1 MSQKARAALKY
12 VSGVGAE
19 PRPPR
24 FGPSSQANVMWPVPA
39 RLTVATFRNGVTD
52 VTSASKTISRR
63 VIVGSS
69 PSGVA
74 LIGGPPR
81 VSPHRIAARRPRAG
95 RRSAASVVASAATF
109 QGGTP
114 RMAIT
119 AKILHVDLTDR
130 THRAEE
136 IPEATYRKYLGGGAL
151 AAHLLLRDLK
161 PGADPLGP
169 DNVLVLM
176 TSVINGLSLSGTNR
190 YTAAAKS
197 PLTGGYG
204 ESEAGGWWG
213 PELRA
218 AGFEGVT
225 IRGRSETPVY
235 LWIKDGQVEF
245 RDGAQYWG
253 KLSGEVQDGLEAELG
268 DKRIRV
274 LQTGIAGERGVRF
287 AAIVNQ
293 LKHFHGRGGLGAV
306 MGAKNLKAIVA
317 RGTKPPTAADKDK
330 AKGQLVWFKEHYDRA
345 KDRFHQ
351 LGSSS
356 AVMAL
361 EASGILPTRNFRD
374 GSFEGARAISG
385 QTMRDTILVNRG
397 TCYACAV
404 ACKREVEV
412 KELGVTPKYGGPEY
426 ETLAASG
433 SLCGV
438 SDLNALALINQLYA
452 QYVLDSISTGVVIAF
467 AMECYEHGIV
477 TKQTTGGI
485 ELEWGNADAVIQLVH
500 LIGRR
505 EGFGRL
511 LGEGVK
517 RAARELGRGAERF
530 ALHVKG
536 QELPMHDPRGKKGLS
551 LAYALSPTGADHMEA
566 PHDPLYAGF
575 HPQGHP
581 LGVLGLIEPLDP
593 LTLDAKKVRA
603 FFETQKV
610 WSAYNSVGMCDFV
623 GTPLNGLELQP
634 MIDYINGVTG
644 WNMSLYELMKVG
656 ERNNTLARLFN
667 CREGFTPEDDVLPQ
681 RMHEG
686 IGNGPL
692 KGHFVDPGEFL
703 SARRT
708 YYEMAGW
715 DPETGTPTATKLA
728 ELGVEVGVAT

>member
-1 MSQKARAALKY
+1 
-12 VSGVGAE
+12 
-19 PRPPR
+19 
-24 FGPSSQANVMWPVPA
+24 
-39 RLTVATFRNGVTD
+39 
-52 VTSASKTISRR
+52 
-63 VIVGSS
+63 
-69 PSGVA
+69 
-74 LIGGPPR
+74 
-81 VSPHRIAARRPRAG
+81 
-95 RRSAASVVASAATF
+95 
-109 QGGTP
+109 
-114 RMAIT
+114 MAIT
-119 AKILHVDLTDR
+119 GKLLHVDLTTR
-130 THRAEE
+130 QTRVEE
-136 IPEATYRKYLGGGAL
+136 LSETTMRKYLGGGAL
-151 AAHLLLRDLK
+151 ASHILLRDLR
-161 PGADPLGP
+161 PGVDPLGP
-169 DNVLVLM
+169 DNVLVFM

-218 AGFEGVT
+218 AGYDGVA
-225 IRGRSETPVY
+225 IRGKAEAPVY
-235 LWIKDGQVEF
+235 LWIKDDGVEF
-245 RDGAQYWG
+245 RDARAYWG

-274 LQTGIAGERGVRF
+274 LQCGISGERGVRY

-306 MGAKNLKAIVA
+306 MGAKNLKAVVV
-317 RGTKPPTAADKDK
+317 RGSKPPVAADKEE
-330 AKGQLVWFKEHYDRA
+330 AKGQLVWFKQHYDRS
-345 KDRFHQ
+345 KDRFHS

-356 AVMAL
+356 GVLAL
-361 EASGILPTRNFRD
+361 EAGGILPTRNFRD
-374 GSFEGARAISG
+374 GSFEGAKEISG
-385 QTMRDTILVNRG
+385 QKMRDTILVNRG

-438 SDLNALALINQLYA
+438 SDLNALALVNQLYA
-452 QYVLDSISTGVVIAF
+452 QYVLDSISTGCSVAF
-467 AMECYEHGIV
+467 AMECYEHGII
-477 TKQTTGGI
+477 TKEMAGGL
-485 ELEWGNADAVIQLVH
+485 ELTWGNADALVKLVH
-500 LIGRR
+500 MIGKR
-505 EGFGRL
+505 EGIGEL

-517 RAARELGRGAERF
+517 RAAKKLGKGAERF

-566 PHDPLYAGF
+566 PHDPAYAGF

-593 LTLDAKKVRA
+593 LVLDAKKVRA

-623 GTPLNGLELQP
+623 GAPLNALELQP
-634 MIDYINGVTG
+634 MVEYINGVTG
-644 WNMSLYELMKVG
+644 WNMSIYELMKVG
-656 ERNNTLARLFN
+656 ERNNTLARMFN
-667 CREGFTPEDDVLPQ
+667 VREGFTPEDDVLPQ
-681 RMHEG
+681 RLHEG
-686 IGNGPL
+686 IGNGAL
-692 KGHFVDPGEFL
+692 KGQSVDRDEFFA
-703 SARRT
+703 ARKT

-715 DPETGTPTATKLA
+715 DPMTGTPTATKLA
-728 ELGVEVGVAT
+728 ELGV

>member
-1 MSQKARAALKY
+1 M
-12 VSGVGAE
+12 
-19 PRPPR
+19 
-24 FGPSSQANVMWPVPA
+24 
-39 RLTVATFRNGVTD
+39 
-52 VTSASKTISRR
+52 
-63 VIVGSS
+63 
-69 PSGVA
+69 
-74 LIGGPPR
+74 
-81 VSPHRIAARRPRAG
+81 
-95 RRSAASVVASAATF
+95 ASV
-109 QGGTP
+109 
-114 RMAIT
+114 T
-119 AKILHVDLTDR
+119 AKLLHIDLT
-130 THRAEE
+130 HRQTRVEE
-136 IPEATYRKYLGGGAL
+136 LPEVTVRKYLGGGAL
-151 AAHLLLRDLK
+151 AAHILLRELQ

-169 DNVLVLM
+169 DNVLVFM

-218 AGFEGVT
+218 AGWDGVVVHGKAD
-225 IRGRSETPVY
+225 RPVY
-235 LWIKDGQVEF
+235 VYIKDDRVEF
-245 RDGAQYWG
+245 RDASAYWG

-274 LQTGIAGERGVRF
+274 LQCGISGERGVRF

-293 LKHFHGRGGLGAV
+293 LKHFHGRCGLGAV
-306 MGAKNLKAIVA
+306 MGSKNLKAIVA
-317 RGTKPPTAADKDK
+317 RGGKPPVAADKDA
-330 AKGQLVWFKEHYDRA
+330 AKQKLVWFKGHYDRS

-356 AVMAL
+356 GVLAL

-374 GSFEGARAISG
+374 GSFEGARDISG
-385 QTMRDTILVNRG
+385 QKMRDTILTDRG

-438 SDLNALALINQLYA
+438 NDLNALALVNQLHA
-452 QYVLDSISTGVVIAF
+452 QYVLDSISTGCVTAF
-467 AMECYEHGIV
+467 AMECWEHGII
-477 TKQTTGGI
+477 TPAMTGG
-485 ELEWGNADAVIQLVH
+485 LDLTWGNADAVIQLVH
-500 LIGRR
+500 LIGKR
-505 EGFGRL
+505 EGIGQL

-517 RAARELGRGAERF
+517 RAAEVLGQGAERF

-581 LGVLGLIEPLDP
+581 MGVLGLIEPLDP
-593 LTLDAKKVRA
+593 LDLDPRKVRA

-610 WSAYNSVGMCDFV
+610 WSFYNSVGMCDFV
-623 GTPLNGLELQP
+623 GAPLNIMELTPLV
-634 MIDYINGVTG
+634 DYVNSVTG
-644 WNMSLYELMKVG
+644 WNMSLYEAMKVG
-656 ERNNTLARLFN
+656 ERNNTLARVFN
-667 CREGFTPEDDVLPQ
+667 NREGFGPADDILPD
-681 RMHEG
+681 RLHEG
-686 IGNGPL
+686 IGNGVL
-692 KGHFVDPGEFL
+692 KGSRVDRDQFL
-703 SARRT
+703 AARTT

-715 DPETGTPTATKLA
+715 GADGKPTATKLA
-728 ELGVEVGVAT
+728 ELGLTEVKA

>member
-1 MSQKARAALKY
+1 MA
-12 VSGVGAE
+12 GV
-19 PRPPR
+19 
-24 FGPSSQANVMWPVPA
+24 
-39 RLTVATFRNGVTD
+39 
-52 VTSASKTISRR
+52 
-63 VIVGSS
+63 
-69 PSGVA
+69 
-74 LIGGPPR
+74 
-81 VSPHRIAARRPRAG
+81 
-95 RRSAASVVASAATF
+95 
-109 QGGTP
+109 
-114 RMAIT
+114 T
-119 AKILHVDLTDR
+119 AKILHVDLTEHR
-130 THRAEE
+130 TRVEE
-136 IPEATYRKYLGGGAL
+136 LPETTVRKYLGGGAL
-151 AAHLLLRDLK
+151 ARHPLLRAM
-161 PGADPLGP
+161 PAGVDPPGP
-169 DNVLVLM
+169 DNMLVFI

-218 AGFEGVT
+218 AGFDGVA
-225 IRGRSETPVY
+225 IRGRSETPTY
-235 LWIKDGQVEF
+235 LWIKAGQVEF
-245 RDGAQYWG
+245 RDAQPYWG

-274 LQTGIAGERGVRF
+274 LQTGISGERGVRF

-317 RGTKPPTAADKDK
+317 RGSRPPAAADKEK
-330 AKGQLVWFKEHYDRA
+330 ARGQLVWFKEHYDRA

-351 LGSSS
+351 LGSAS
-356 AVMAL
+356 AVLAL

-426 ETLAASG
+426 EALAASG

-438 SDLNALALINQLYA
+438 KDLNALALINQLHA
-452 QYVLDSISTGVVIAF
+452 QYVLDSISTGAVCAF
-467 AMECYEHGIV
+467 AMECYEHGII
-477 TKQTTGGI
+477 TSEMAGG
-485 ELEWGNADAVIQLVH
+485 LDLSWGNADGVIGLIH
-500 LIGRR
+500 MIGRR
-505 EGFGRL
+505 EGLGDL
-511 LGEGVK
+511 LAEGVK
-517 RAARELGRGAERF
+517 RAAESLGKGAERF

-551 LAYALSPTGADHMEA
+551 LAYAISPTGADHMEA

-581 LGVLGLIEPLDP
+581 MGVLGLIEPLDP
-593 LTLDAKKVRA
+593 MTLDAKKVRT
-603 FFETQKV
+603 FYVTQQV

-623 GTPLNGLELQP
+623 GAPLNTLQLDP
-634 MIDYINGVTG
+634 MIDYVNAVTG
-644 WNMSLYELMKVG
+644 WNVSIYELMKVG
-656 ERNNTLARLFN
+656 ERNNTLARMFN
-667 CREGFTPEDDVLPQ
+667 NREGFTPADDVLPQ
-681 RMHEG
+681 RLHDG
-686 IGNGPL
+686 IGNGAI
-692 KGHFVDPGEFL
+692 KGARIDLDEFL
-703 SARRT
+703 SARKT

-715 DPETGTPTATKLA
+715 DPQTGNPTDAKLA
-728 ELGVEVGVAT
+728 ELGIT

>member
-1 MSQKARAALKY
+1 
-12 VSGVGAE
+12 
-19 PRPPR
+19 
-24 FGPSSQANVMWPVPA
+24 
-39 RLTVATFRNGVTD
+39 
-52 VTSASKTISRR
+52 
-63 VIVGSS
+63 
-69 PSGVA
+69 
-74 LIGGPPR
+74 
-81 VSPHRIAARRPRAG
+81 
-95 RRSAASVVASAATF
+95 
-109 QGGTP
+109 
-114 RMAIT
+114 MAIT
-119 AKILHVDLTDR
+119 AKLLHIDLTTR
-130 THRAEE
+130 QTRSEE
-136 IPEATYRKYLGGGAL
+136 LSETVTRKYLGGGAL
-151 AAHLLLRDLK
+151 ASWLLLREMP
-161 PGADPLGP
+161 PGVDPLGP
-169 DNVLVLM
+169 DNVLVFT
-176 TSVINGLSLSGTNR
+176 TSVINGMSLSGTNR

-197 PLTGGYG
+197 PLTGAYG
-204 ESEAGGWWG
+204 ESEAGGWWA

-218 AGFEGVT
+218 AGWDAVV
-225 IRGRSETPVY
+225 IRGRAEAPVY
-235 LWIKDGQVEF
+235 LWIKDDKVEF
-245 RDGAQYWG
+245 RDASAYWG
-253 KLSGEVQDGLEAELG
+253 KLSGDVQDGLEQELG

-293 LKHFHGRGGLGAV
+293 LKHFHGRCGLGAV
-306 MGAKNLKAIVA
+306 MGAKNLKAIAV
-317 RGTKPPTAADKDK
+317 RGSKPPAALDKER
-330 AKGQLVWFKEHYDRA
+330 AKNQLVWFKEHYDRA

-356 AVMAL
+356 AVLAL

-374 GSFEGARAISG
+374 GSFEGAKEISG
-385 QTMRDTILVNRG
+385 QKMRDTILVNRG

-412 KELGVTPKYGGPEY
+412 KELGVTPKFGGPEY

-452 QYVLDSISTGVVIAF
+452 QYVLDSISTGVAIAF
-467 AMECYEHGIV
+467 AMECYEHGII
-477 TKQTTGGI
+477 TKEMTGGI
-485 ELEWGNADAVIQLVH
+485 ELTWGNADAVIQVVH
-500 LIGRR
+500 LIGKR
-505 EGFGRL
+505 EGIGRL

-517 RAARELGRGAERF
+517 RAAAELGHGAERF

-593 LTLDAKKVRA
+593 LVLDNKKVRA

-610 WSAYNSVGMCDFV
+610 WSFYNAVGMCDFV
-623 GTPLNGLELQP
+623 GTPLNGLELDP
-634 MIDYINGVTG
+634 LVSYINAVTG

-656 ERNNTLARLFN
+656 ERNNTLARVFN
-667 CREGFTPEDDVLPQ
+667 DREGFTPADDVLPD

-686 IGNGPL
+686 IGNGAL
-692 KGHFVDPGEFL
+692 KGHSVDREQFL
-703 SARRT
+703 AARRT

-715 DPETGTPTATKLA
+715 DPQTGRPTATKLA
-728 ELGVEVGVAT
+728 ELGVEDAVKA